1 MQATIMRHG
10 RGRPQ
15 IVYAAVPG
23 PVTRVSAVAFAL
35 AAAALTPHTAFSQ
48 SPSILELLPT
58 ADQRVEIGTERAG
71 MLTASDY
78 ATTDGRRVQAFELV
92 GERGQPV
99 TIDAVSDD
107 FDAFL
112 YVVGPGYDE
121 PQMDDDS
128 GGQCHARLSLF
139 LPDSGTFRVVVGSL
153 GGGTGGFTLFV
164 GDRQRP
170 MAEGGCG
177 EDAEEEA
184 ALLDRL
190 LELEAQATLAVGDTV
205 ASSLSTGGPSLPDG
219 SPAEA
224 WLVTGEAGQTVVVDL
239 VSVDFDALLYTVR
252 PAIEAY
258 ESDDDSGG
266 ACNSRLTLTFDSS
279 DPIRLVATSLG
290 GRSACR
296 VGSPRALVLVTRR
309 LRAGRL
315 AWLFGCTPLRG
326 TPDSRWRSD

>member
-1 MQATIMRHG
+1 MQATITSHG

-15 IVYAAVPG
+15 IAYAAVPG
-23 PVTRVSAVAFAL
+23 PLAWVSVVAFAL
-35 AAAALTPHTAFSQ
+35 AAAALTPHTALSQ

-78 ATTDGRRVQAFELV
+78 ATTDGRRVQAFELS

-153 GGGTGGFTLFV
+153 GGGTGSFTLFV

-184 ALLDRL
+184 ALLSRL
-190 LELEAQATLAVGDTV
+190 LELEPRATLGTGDTV
-205 ASSLSTGGPSLPDG
+205 PATLSPDGPSLPDG
-219 SPAEA
+219 SPADA
-224 WLVTGEAGQTVVVDL
+224 WLVAGEAGQTLVIDL
-239 VSVDFDALLYTVR
+239 VSTEFDGLLFAVR
-252 PAIEAY
+252 PGGEGY
-258 ESDDDSGG
+258 DSDDDSGG
-266 ACNSRLTLTFDSS
+266 ACNARLMITFDASE
-279 DPIRLVATSLG
+279 PIRVVATSLG
-290 GRSACR
+290 GRT
-296 VGSPRALVLVTRR
+296 GGYALTVSD
-309 LRAGRL
+309 RAGPM
-315 AWLFGCTPLRG
+315 ATGECP
-326 TPDSRWRSD
+326 